1 MWVWDVWSSPVL
13 PGVPVGGGAGGGAG
27 GAGSILAAET
37 CLAAAVGG
45 HLEVLLWARENG
57 CAWDFVECLEA
68 AVGGDPAVFK
78 WIVDSDPVAAG
89 RVLGILCR

>member
-1 MWVWDVWSSPVL
+1 MLQWARENGCAW
-13 PGVPVGGGAGGGAG
+13 G
-27 GAGSILAAET
+27 EKT

-68 AVGGDPAVFK
+68 AIGGDPAVFK

-89 RVLGILCR
+89 RVLGIEWPDS